1 MIPADIFVA
10 HFASDRSHMID
21 HKETA
26 RQAQSSPSECARV
39 VYRKPAPAWEAIRGT
54 EAISAMNLSDY
65 ENVSM
70 DQQTTSPAHL
80 GTVLNIRQFLAF
92 GKE

>member
-1 MIPADIFVA
+1 
-10 HFASDRSHMID
+10 MID
-21 HKETA
+21 YSETI
-26 RQAQSSPSECARV
+26 RQAQNSTSECASV
-39 VYRKPAPAWEAIRGT
+39 VYRKPTPAWDAIRGA
-54 EAISAMNLSDY
+54 EATSAMNLSDY

-70 DQQTTSPAHL
+70 DQQTTSPEHL